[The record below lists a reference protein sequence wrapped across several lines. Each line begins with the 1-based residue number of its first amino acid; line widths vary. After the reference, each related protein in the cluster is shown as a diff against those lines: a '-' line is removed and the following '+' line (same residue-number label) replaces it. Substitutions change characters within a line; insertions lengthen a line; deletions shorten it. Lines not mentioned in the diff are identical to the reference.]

1 MILHPPF
8 FRMRPNR
15 AIVSLI
21 IAFGA
26 TGSLMAAAPTAP
38 TIVEPNI
45 DGAIIS
51 PFDVHMAIKEEF
63 TDADGNTLASTD
75 WEIRRSS
82 DQALQWSAYGIS
94 DLRIW
99 HVHFGDGNFSNAGRT
114 ALDAQTGHVLRVR
127 FNDSAGEQSD
137 WTTRPFTTGRLEEV
151 FPLKLTDIETSPAP
165 EWVDIDSSGEILLP
179 PAATPHALRLESCCA
194 ELFYRKVG
202 PSFTAA
208 SFAENLPPITKDKP
222 LRVTLVAG
230 SGNLILP
237 ASRVSFT
244 DGRLVNRTIY
254 LPRVNLT
261 PGQTISFWIAI
272 TGSSYA
278 DESGTNVPTFGELV
292 QGAPVSWVAE
302 QPGYAVEVVS
312 TGYQLPTSICFVP
325 QPSAEP
331 TAPKFYVG
339 ELYGKIKV
347 VANNG
352 TVSDFATGLLNYTP
366 DTSFPGSGEM
376 GLGDVAV
383 HPQTGE
389 IFASAVYRSGSS
401 FYGRVYRLPSTDG
414 GKTMTSAPVTIFDM
428 FPRATGPSHQ
438 ISNISFDNEGNLLVH
453 TGDGFQ
459 PSAAQSISDPR
470 GKILRMDR
478 FGQPLPSNPHY
489 DISNGIGFAD
499 YVFTR
504 GYRNPFGG
512 DWRSSD
518 QALYI
523 VENGTNANDRLS
535 RADRGQNYGWNGD
548 DSSMLIGAIHTWVI
562 PVAPVQMAFIQSS
575 VFAGSGF
582 PASALQR
589 AYVTESG
596 PTYAIGPQANG
607 KRITSFEINA
617 SGQKISGPD
626 VLASYQGT
634 GRSTAAAIAAGP
646 DGLYFSDLYAE
657 SGNNPAAAGAN
668 ILRIRFVGA
677 ADFTTSN
684 NTGAPPLRV
693 SFTDT
698 STIPEPSGWL
708 WDFGD
713 GTTSTER
720 NPVHTYTQAGSFS
733 VRLTVTGPDG
743 ASLAVK
749 PAAVVVGDK
758 KHILMVTGASTLNTA
773 EESLRQR
780 LISRNYLVTS
790 LADSAATTA
799 DAENKSM
806 VLICSS
812 VLSAN
817 VGSKFRE
824 VKVPVLCYESHL
836 FDDLGMTGPVSGTD
850 YGTRLQQT
858 QLFLANDQNDPLL
871 SNLGAGLQSIVGTPS
886 IFTWGRPVA
895 GAKISGWIA
904 ASADEA
910 AIFRFDTGASLAG
923 GFAAPA
929 RRMGLMLED
938 LTAGALTATGW
949 TLVERAVDWTSNLAP
964 LVSLQ
969 SPFPDEAFRRS
980 DPILLAAATADFDG
994 NVVRV
999 DYFANGTP
1007 IGTTTQAP
1015 HELVW
1020 QPTQAGFYELTAQAL
1035 DDQETASTSEVVRVE
1050 VVRPFDFWSRQF
1062 FNASQLQDPL
1072 VGGSQG
1078 DPDHDNIA
1086 NLLEYAFGFSPWDG
1100 DPPPTETVFVESNG
1114 QTFPAF
1120 LYTISEHAEV
1130 DVVPELT
1137 RKMQSQWQSGPAHM
1151 TVEPIMA
1158 GDGYAQMRAQAKEPL
1173 SLTNNSAF
1181 FRLRASLPPEP

>member
-1 MILHPPF
+1 
-8 FRMRPNR
+8 MRPDR
-15 AIVSLI
+15 AILSLVI
-21 IAFGA
+21 TFGVV
-26 TGSLMAAAPTAP
+26 GSLMAAAPSAP
-38 TIVEPNI
+38 TIVEPNV
-45 DGAIIS
+45 DGAIVS
-51 PFDVHMAIKEEF
+51 PFDVHMAIREEF
-63 TDADGNTLASTD
+63 ADADGHTLASTD
-75 WEIRRSS
+75 WEIWSSS
-82 DQALQWSAYGIS
+82 DQALQWSAYGIN

-99 HVHFGDGNFSNAGRT
+99 HVHFGDGDFSNAGRT
-114 ALDAQTGHVLRVR
+114 ALDAQTGYVLRVR

-137 WTTRPFTTGRLEEV
+137 WTARPFTTGRLEEV
-151 FPLKLTDIETSPAP
+151 FPLKLTDIEPSPAP
-165 EWVDIDSSGEILLP
+165 MWVDTASSGEVLLP
-179 PAATPHALRLESCCA
+179 PAATPHTLRLESCCA

-230 SGNLILP
+230 SSNLILP

-244 DGRLVNRTIY
+244 DGRFANRNVY
-254 LPRVNLT
+254 LPRVNLA
-261 PGQTISFWIAI
+261 PGQSISFWIAV
-272 TGSSYA
+272 TGSSYT

-302 QPGYAVEVVS
+302 QPGYVVEVVS

-325 QPSAEP
+325 EPSTEP
-331 TAPKFYVG
+331 TAPKFYIS

-352 TVSDFATGLLNYTP
+352 SVSDFATNLLNFSP
-366 DTSFPGSGEM
+366 DPDFPGSGEM
-376 GLGDVAV
+376 GLADIAV
-383 HPQTGE
+383 HPQTGD
-389 IFASAVYRSGSS
+389 IFATAVYAIRTNH
-401 FYGRVYRLPSTDG
+401 YGRVYRLPSTNG
-414 GKTMTSAPVTIFDM
+414 GRSMTGMPESIFDM
-428 FPRATGPSHQ
+428 FPHKTGPSHQ
-438 ISNISFDNEGNLLVH
+438 ISNISFDGDGNLLVH
-453 TGDGFQ
+453 AGDGFSN
-459 PSAAQSISDPR
+459 SAALNISDPR
-470 GKILRMDR
+470 GKILRMDPSGR
-478 FGQPLPSNPHY
+478 PLSSNPFY
-489 DISNGIGFAD
+489 NASNGLNFTD
-499 YVFTR
+499 YIFTY

-512 DWRSSD
+512 EWRSSD
-518 QALYI
+518 QALYV
-523 VENGTNANDRLS
+523 VENGTTSNDRLS
-535 RADRGQNYGWNGD
+535 RADLGQSYGWNGN
-548 DSSMLIGAIHTWVI
+548 DSSLTQGAIHNWVV
-562 PVAPVQMAFIQSS
+562 PVAPVQMTFIQSS
-575 VFAGSGF
+575 VFGGSGF
-582 PASALQR
+582 PASALGH

-596 PTYAIGPQANG
+596 PTYATGPQANG
-607 KRITSFEINA
+607 KRITSFEISS
-617 SGQKISGPD
+617 SGQKVSGPD
-626 VLASYQGT
+626 TLVAYQGS
-634 GRSTAAAIAAGP
+634 GRSTAAAITAGP

-677 ADFTTSN
+677 ADFATSN
-684 NTGAPPLRV
+684 STGSPPLRV

-698 STIPEPSGWL
+698 STIPQPSGWL

-713 GTTSTER
+713 GATSTER
-720 NPVHTYTQAGSFS
+720 NPTHTYATAGNFT

-749 PAAVVVGDK
+749 PAAVIVGDK
-758 KHILMVTGASTLNTA
+758 KHVLMVTGAASLNAA
-773 EESLRQR
+773 EELLRQR
-780 LISRNYLVTS
+780 LLDRNYLVTS
-790 LADSAATTA
+790 LTDTAATTA

-812 VLSAN
+812 VLSGN
-817 VGSKFRE
+817 VGTKFRSIG
-824 VKVPVLCYESHL
+824 VPVLCYESHL
-836 FDDLGMTGPVSGTD
+836 FDDFGMAGPVSGMD
-850 YGTRLQQT
+850 YGTRSQQT
-858 QLFLANDQNDPLL
+858 QLFLPDDVSDPLL
-871 SNLGAGLQSIVGTPS
+871 RDLGSGLQTMVSSPS

-895 GAKISGWIA
+895 GSKVSGWIA

-910 AIFRFDTGASLAG
+910 AIFRFETGASLAG
-923 GFAAPA
+923 GLAAPA

-969 SPFPDEAFRRS
+969 LPLPNDTFRRS
-980 DPILLAAATADFDG
+980 DPVLLAAATSDFDG

-999 DYFANGTP
+999 DFFANGTP

-1035 DDQETASTSEVVRVE
+1035 DDQECTSMSEVVLVE
-1050 VVRPFDFWSRQF
+1050 VLRPFDFWSRQF
-1062 FNASQLQDPL
+1062 FNANQLQDPL
-1072 VGGSQG
+1072 VGGSHA

-1086 NLLEYAFGFSPWDG
+1086 NLLEYAFGFSPWG
-1100 DPPPTETVFVESNG
+1100 DELPPTESVLVQSGG

-1130 DVVPELT
+1130 DIVPELAK
-1137 RKMQSQWQSGPAHM
+1137 RMQSQWQTGPDHI

-1158 GDGYAQMRAQAKEPL
+1158 GDGYSRMRALAKEPF